1 GASYFGVKLVHIP
14 VDARTG
20 EVDLRK
26 VARAINSNPIM
37 IAGSAPNFPHGIIDN
52 IPALATLAIK
62 NGIPMHVD
70 ACLGGFIVP
79 FAEKAGFPLPY
90 CVDFRNEGVTS
101 ISCDTHK
108 YGFAP
113 KGSSVIM
120 YRTKEI
126 RNFQYFI
133 TTEWPGGVY
142 CSPSIAG
149 SRPGALVAGCWAAMM
164 HFGETGY
171 IDSTRQIIGA
181 ARAITCGIDSI
192 PELKLI
198 GKPFV
203 SVVAFESSIPSIKI
217 YGVADLLDKK
227 GWHLNVLQNPPA
239 IHIACTFLT
248 VKAASVLVNDLREAV
263 DLLKKDP
270 MAGNGDVAAIYGT
283 MASVPDR
290 TVIKDTL
297 PRLVV
302 SDLDGTLLTPRH
314 TISRRTREALM
325 HAQQHNNGSIQIMI
339 ASGRSPRSIQKVI
352 DLFEGHMIPDAVICC
367 NGALN
372 YNPKTKVISCPAFIP
387 VDKATIMIQELTSK
401 ISASTS
407 VHEIP
412 PSQRAGY
419 ACEVV
424 YIKEILN
431 GEPVYSDD
439 THFVCDPIWELER
452 KHSIYYEYTT
462 VPDMCEFLNSLQ
474 YPDGTFRGGIIKL
487 MALDRTRIAAD
498 LYESLPSTL
507 KSEQLTSLSLVYSGP
522 YFLEVSGAGVNKGY
536 GLESYC
542 KANNIAR
549 HDVVAFGDL
558 LNDAEMLQ
566 FAGLGLCMGNGHEDM
581 KKLADRVIE
590 TNAVD
595 GVAREI
601 ESWFDLV
608 PSKDAL
614 AEPTFLTPSVDE

>member
-1 GASYFGVKLVHIP
+1 MDLATAHQLVLASIEKGPFEAVKNLILALTVLKYVKYVLAYVRIKGLRGAIQGFIKHVLQKTVTFMRAFVPGADKLVAAEVTKNVTSLQKKIVGDIPENLKQRSLPQKGLPSTAVISELKRLKGMDKIDWKAGKVSGAIYHGGDEVNKLITEAFGMYTVSNPLHPELFPGIRQMEAEVVSMVLNMYNAPVEACGSMTSGGTESLLMAIKTYRDMARELHGVTEPEMILPTTIHTAFDKGASYFGVKLVHIP

-20 EVDLRK
+20 EVDLNK
-26 VARAINSNPIM
+26 VARAINNNTVM

-52 IPALATLAIK
+52 IPALAALAKK

-142 CSPSIAG
+142 CSPTIAG

-171 IDSTRQIIGA
+171 VESTRQIIGA
-181 ARAITCGIDSI
+181 ARAITCGIESI

-248 VKAASVLVNDLREAV
+248 VKAASALVNDLREAV

-270 MAGNGDVAAIYGT
+270 TAGNGDVAAIYGT

-290 TVIKDTL
+290 TVIKD
-297 PRLVV
+297 
-302 SDLDGTLLTPRH
+302 
-314 TISRRTREALM
+314 
-325 HAQQHNNGSIQIMI
+325 
-339 ASGRSPRSIQKVI
+339 
-352 DLFEGHMIPDAVICC
+352 
-367 NGALN
+367 
-372 YNPKTKVISCPAFIP
+372 
-387 VDKATIMIQELTSK
+387 
-401 ISASTS
+401 
-407 VHEIP
+407 
-412 PSQRAGY
+412 
-419 ACEVV
+419 
-424 YIKEILN
+424 
-431 GEPVYSDD
+431 
-439 THFVCDPIWELER
+439 VC
-452 KHSIYYEYTT
+452 KG
-462 VPDMCEFLNSLQ
+462 FL
-474 YPDGTFRGGIIKL
+474 
-487 MALDRTRIAAD
+487 
-498 LYESLPSTL
+498 
-507 KSEQLTSLSLVYSGP
+507 
-522 YFLEVSGAGVNKGY
+522 
-536 GLESYC
+536 
-542 KANNIAR
+542 
-549 HDVVAFGDL
+549 
-558 LNDAEMLQ
+558 
-566 FAGLGLCMGNGHEDM
+566 
-581 KKLADRVIE
+581 
-590 TNAVD
+590 
-595 GVAREI
+595 
-601 ESWFDLV
+601 
-608 PSKDAL
+608 DAL
-614 AEPTFLTPSVDE
+614 TMM